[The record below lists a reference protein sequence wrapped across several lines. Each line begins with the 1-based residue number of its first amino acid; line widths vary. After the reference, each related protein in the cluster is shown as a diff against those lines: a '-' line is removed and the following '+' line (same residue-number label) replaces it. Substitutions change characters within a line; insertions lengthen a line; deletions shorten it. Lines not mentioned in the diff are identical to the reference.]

1 MGMME
6 NLREKACSAWTGAPL
21 AAMAL
26 ALACVFAS
34 LAAMGTT
41 PQQALALDQDATLT
55 LVAQYEEE
63 DGSITNID
71 GMELTAYQ
79 VAKVAANGAYE
90 PVAPFDTVEADFNG
104 QMTASQMLEAASKM
118 ADVASQNDVK
128 GTKAVADSDGNAKFG
143 VLDPGIYLVM
153 QTGADDT
160 ALDFYELAPFVINVP
175 QFNVKQTAEDGTETE
190 GTVFNVTA
198 IAKPEPREFEY
209 TTTTES
215 THYSPHETTSSTEKS
230 KSTSSTKHKSKS
242 KSSSVTPR
250 RTPQTGDA
258 VTMEIIAL
266 CALLGFTSMGIA
278 IVAARRRRE

>member
-6 NLREKACSAWTGAPL
+6 NLREKACSAWMGAPL
-21 AAMAL
+21 AATAL
-26 ALACVFAS
+26 ALACAFAS
-34 LAAMGTT
+34 FAAMGMA

-79 VAKVAANGAYE
+79 VAKVAADGAYE
-90 PVAPFDTVEADFNG
+90 PVAPFDSVEADFNG
-104 QMTASQMLEAASKM
+104 QMTASEMLEAASKM

-128 GTKAVADSDGNAKFG
+128 GTKAVAGSDGNVKFG
-143 VLDPGIYLVM
+143 VLDPGVYLVM
-153 QTGADDT
+153 QTGADGT
-160 ALDFYELAPFVINVP
+160 ALDFYELDPFAINVP
-175 QFNVKQTAEDGTETE
+175 QFNVKQAAADGTEAE

-198 IAKPEPREFEY
+198 IAKPEPREAEPP
-209 TTTTES
+209 T
-215 THYSPHETTSSTEKS
+215 KS
-230 KSTSSTKHKSKS
+230 KSKSSSTHKSKS